1 VKSALKKVLPQW
13 LKDLL
18 LTTIKLPGLVL
29 LPIFKSNQILASIF
43 YAFFSRQF
51 SREHKAVLAGK
62 AAYQQSLKDIG
73 ETSVLLRRNI
83 HRLEKGLIMQPRRD
97 VFAENFIGE
106 TVKIYQRAIK
116 LDSINLEEKKWV
128 TDVLEEYFNVVK
140 DTKTIAKARRAFN
153 QVLSQTHDKVKY
165 IPYLFESLPKNDVQY
180 EELKKLFIK
189 RRSVRWY
196 QDKEVPSELIEKAVN
211 LATLAPSACN
221 RQPYSFYVSQ
231 TKEKAVQIAK
241 CAGGTPGWADN
252 IPCTIVIVGDLSAYL
267 GERDRHLIYI
277 DGSLAAM
284 QLMLAF
290 ETLGLSTCSIN
301 WPDVE
306 ADEQKLE
313 KLLALKSYERPIM
326 LLSVG
331 YAQDKGGIPF
341 SQKKSQQV
349 LIRKV

>member
-1 VKSALKKVLPQW
+1 MKSLLKKVLPRW
-13 LKDLL
+13 LKNLIL
-18 LTTIKLPGLVL
+18 NTIKLLGLVVSHV
-29 LPIFKSNQILASIF
+29 FKSSRFLGSVY

-83 HRLEKGLIMQPRRD
+83 HRLEKGLIMQPRRE
-97 VFAENFIGE
+97 VFGEDFIGE

-116 LDSINLEEKKWV
+116 LNNLNPEEKKWV
-128 TDVLEEYFNVVK
+128 TDVLVEYFNVVN
-140 DTKTIAKARRAFN
+140 DTQKILKARKVFN
-153 QVLSQTHDKVKY
+153 QVLNQSNDEQKY
-165 IPYLFESLPKNDVQY
+165 IPYPYDSLPKTDIHY

-196 QDKEVPSELIEKAVN
+196 RDKEVPSELVEKAVN
-211 LATLAPSACN
+211 LASLAPSACN
-221 RQPYSFYVSQ
+221 RQPYSFYVSKN
-231 TKEKAVQIAK
+231 KEKAVQIAK
-241 CAGGTPGWADN
+241 CAGGTPGWAEN
-252 IPCTIVIVGDLSAYL
+252 IPCTIVIVGDLSAYP

-301 WPDVE
+301 WPDIE
-306 ADEQKLE
+306 AAEQKME
-313 KLLALKSYERPIM
+313 KLLDLKPYERPIM

-331 YAQDKGGIPF
+331 YAQEKGGIPY
-341 SQKKSQQV
+341 SQKKDAQV
-349 LIRKV
+349 LIKNV